1 MGIYEVRNSEFRKII
16 KGEDNKKKNRIFIG
30 IMGLCLE

>member
-1 MGIYEVRNSEFRKII
+1 MDIYEVRNSEFRKSI
-16 KGEDNKKKNRIFIG
+16 KCEVKKKKNRIFIG